1 MVDPCSEGSNVLD
14 RRQLYDREIS
24 PRSYRPPLSISVT
37 IEVSPRIERCCEL
50 ARRGEGREA
59 GCAAKSRLI
68 PRISS
73 LDGRDGSYRLEER
86 VRVER
91 IGGKEEN
98 GRERMVGLAMPDAC
112 TLDYVTSVKC
122 YYHC

>member
-1 MVDPCSEGSNVLD
+1 M
-14 RRQLYDREIS
+14 R
-24 PRSYRPPLSISVT
+24 YRTLLI
-37 IEVSPRIERCCEL
+37 
-50 ARRGEGREA
+50 ANWRGEGKGEKLD
-59 GCAAKSRLI
+59 AAKSRLI

-73 LDGRDGSYRLEER
+73 LDGRDGLYRLEER